1 MSAVACLRVV
11 LDLDT
16 VSSRDRALGPIV
28 RKLASA
34 YLETRW
40 TWPREFEPLTNYAFL
55 LKDPR
60 ADELNVRELVKLSE
74 ELQLKFFGQSNA
86 GKVSLL
92 LLEGSEIAA
101 RDFAGLEGEALA
113 RARSDPSCLPAGSRL
128 AQIFTEDLVTQ
139 MTSTAASVGAP
150 EAPAPPPRTPA
161 QLFGIYFRMRSVF
174 IGDVVSHVDEHSR
187 DRPMVVDGAEHLPK
201 NPEAFDAGCIEV
213 ALDLLKDEGLKSI
226 LYVPLSYDSLVRPS
240 QREAVAARISRL
252 PEARRSQVAA
262 IIYNVPR
269 APAFGVVTQIRTM
282 LLSVFNT
289 VDLRIEDPAFEI
301 DKLPPQAVAGVSFAL
316 PTGDRRTRM
325 TALRRFTEQRAAYKQ
340 RRIWAS
346 VTNIRDHAELEACE
360 ALGIP
365 FVTGPA
371 ICAPQARPLGGRVVA
386 PESLPVR

>member
-11 LDLDT
+11 LDVDT

-113 RARSDPSCLPAGSRL
+113 RARSDPSFLPAGSRL

-139 MTSTAASVGAP
+139 MTSTAAAIDAP
-150 EAPAPPPRTPA
+150 EAPASPLRTPA

-174 IGDVVSHVDEHSR
+174 I
-187 DRPMVVDGAEHLPK
+187 
-201 NPEAFDAGCIEV
+201 
-213 ALDLLKDEGLKSI
+213 
-226 LYVPLSYDSLVRPS
+226 
-240 QREAVAARISRL
+240 
-252 PEARRSQVAA
+252 
-262 IIYNVPR
+262 
-269 APAFGVVTQIRTM
+269 
-282 LLSVFNT
+282 
-289 VDLRIEDPAFEI
+289 
-301 DKLPPQAVAGVSFAL
+301 
-316 PTGDRRTRM
+316 
-325 TALRRFTEQRAAYKQ
+325 
-340 RRIWAS
+340 
-346 VTNIRDHAELEACE
+346 
-360 ALGIP
+360 
-365 FVTGPA
+365 
-371 ICAPQARPLGGRVVA
+371 
-386 PESLPVR
+386 